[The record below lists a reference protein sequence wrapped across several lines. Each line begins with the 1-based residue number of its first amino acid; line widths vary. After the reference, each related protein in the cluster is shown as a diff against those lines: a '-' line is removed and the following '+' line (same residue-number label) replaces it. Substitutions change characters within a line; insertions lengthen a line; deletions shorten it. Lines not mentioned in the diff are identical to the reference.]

1 MSKYDKLWNYINIQ
15 RSDNLTLSF
24 DEIEIIAGTSIDHS
38 FLNYKAELTQYG
50 YEVHKISMKN
60 RQVSFTK
67 TYANVNLVL
76 YIHGKGGSFVEAEHY
91 KNLFKGCDVIGL
103 DYYAE
108 TMQQAKEEFPTLFKT
123 YTQKYNHITIIA
135 NSIGAYFAMCALPQE
150 KIKRAYFISPIVDME
165 RLILN
170 MMDFY
175 GLSEDNLQKQE
186 TIHLPNGEALSWQY
200 LCYTRNNP
208 IIWNVPSCILYGEN
222 DNLTSLDTITSFA
235 NQTNA
240 NLTIMPNGEH
250 WFHTDNQMKFLDEW
264 IRKNTNE

>member
-15 RSDNLTLSF
+15 GCDNLILSF
-24 DEIEIIAGTSIDHS
+24 DEIENIAGIPIDHS
-38 FLNYKAELTQYG
+38 FLNYKAKLTQYG

-67 TYANVNLVL
+67 TYTNKNLVL
-76 YIHGKGGSFVEAEHY
+76 YIHGKGGSPAEAERY
-91 KNLFKGCDVIGL
+91 KAIFQDCDVVGL
-103 DYYAE
+103 NYLSE
-108 TMQQAKEEFPTLFKT
+108 TIQQAKEEFQTLFKT
-123 YTQKYNHITIIA
+123 YTQKYNHIIIIA

-165 RLILN
+165 SLILN

-175 GLSEDNLQKQE
+175 GISEDNLKKEE
-186 TIHLPNGEALSWQY
+186 TIHIPNGETLSWEY
-200 LCYTRNNP
+200 LCYVRDNP
-208 IIWNVPSCILYGEN
+208 IIWNVPSYILYGEN
-222 DNLTSLDTITSFA
+222 DTLTELNTITSFA

-250 WFHTDNQMKFLDEW
+250 WVHTDEQMKFLDEW
-264 IRKNTNE
+264 IRKI